1 MNIEITEQKDINI
14 QNIVTVGI
22 YLLLSLLFMGFIAFI
37 CIEPYVNK
45 QEYTITKIEIMQDN
59 DTTLYICTTDND
71 EEYIFENED
80 IWFVKM
86 KSSNYALQLK
96 RLSEQENIEV
106 KITTKGIRWGLTSQY
121 QNIIKIEEIK

>member
-1 MNIEITEQKDINI
+1 MNIEMTKQKDIDI

-22 YLLLSLLFMGFIAFI
+22 YILLSLLFVGFIVFL

-59 DTTLYICTTDND
+59 DTTLYICTTDNN

-80 IWFVKM
+80 VWFVKM
-86 KSSNYALQLK
+86 KSSNYTLQLK
-96 RLSEQENIEV
+96 RLSEQENIKV
-106 KITTKGIRWGLTSQY
+106 KITTKGIRWGLISNY

>member
-1 MNIEITEQKDINI
+1 MSIEITEQKDIDI

-22 YLLLSLLFMGFIAFI
+22 YILLSLLFMGLIAFI

-59 DTTLYICTTDND
+59 DTTLYICTTDNN

-80 IWFVKM
+80 VWFVKM
-86 KSSNYALQLK
+86 KSSNYTLQLK
-96 RLSEQENIEV
+96 RLSEQENIKV

>member
-1 MNIEITEQKDINI
+1 M
-14 QNIVTVGI
+14 
-22 YLLLSLLFMGFIAFI
+22 
-37 CIEPYVNK
+37 
-45 QEYTITKIEIMQDN
+45 
-59 DTTLYICTTDND
+59 ICTTDNN

-96 RLSEQENIEV
+96 RLSEQENIKV